1 MGGILGRSS
10 AKLPS
15 SIRCGVNALKD
26 TLETTKALQ
35 QLSSSISS
43 TKRNCW
49 STHIDPNSSAKSGCN
64 QIPIDKQKQKGE
76 SNILD
81 EEPSSSRIDS
91 STYQRR
97 KKDKIK
103 NKAKSPDDMSY
114 GKISSIDSN
123 ENSIKRSLIDF
134 PLPNQDT
141 LPINEK
147 RFHLDEGIMEVKRQM
162 ASVRH
167 EVSKVSLK
175 YHIIDFLLR
184 IMKDGYL
191 SNI

>member
-15 SIRCGVNALKD
+15 SIRCGVTALKD

-76 SNILD
+76 ANILD
-81 EEPSSSRIDS
+81 EDPSSSRIDS

-103 NKAKSPDDMSY
+103 NKANSPDDISY
-114 GKISSIDSN
+114 SKKSFVDSN

-167 EVSKVSLK
+167 EVSKVS
-175 YHIIDFLLR
+175 
-184 IMKDGYL
+184 
-191 SNI
+191 

>member
-1 MGGILGRSS
+1 M
-10 AKLPS
+10 
-15 SIRCGVNALKD
+15 NALKD

-81 EEPSSSRIDS
+81 EEPSSSKIDS

-103 NKAKSPDDMSY
+103 NKANSPDDISY
-114 GKISSIDSN
+114 SKKSSIHSN

-175 YHIIDFLLR
+175 YRIFNFLLR
-184 IMKDGYL
+184 IEISGTRFNKLYK
-191 SNI
+191 SN